1 MMAFE
6 VGGVPTTTLVGTDEK
21 SLSWTVNHAPN
32 AQLMLGMV
40 DSNGS
45 SGGIPPKLYT
55 VVTGQSMNCL
65 VNPTSPTA
73 FTVTS
78 NLTDTV
84 TTCQPWGLTIRGG
97 TPPYVV
103 TLAARNSPIVTN
115 VTLGPL
121 DDAFTYIDRADPDTD
136 LIAAVSDFTGRFA
149 SGTPLVKTRGSPIVD
164 CIGLVSSSGNSTII
178 KQQADAAAAAVKAHK
193 RKTIIIGV
201 CVTLA
206 GLIIIAG
213 TILVVMYKRKRQQE
227 HDRELA
233 PDTAVRQYEER
244 DEGQILTIPSST
256 DRNSRSPKSPRT
268 FLESS
273 VSSSGLTSSNYVGVP
288 PFDPYQ
294 SARDS
299 GISSG
304 PPSSPDPSSHR
315 PASSGFSR
323 RSQKA
328 IEAGLASP
336 QSMDSSLR
344 PGSADSR
351 APVTMTRSS
360 STQASGSG
368 QTSTPSQGNT
378 RWPTR
383 TESLQAAVVD
393 PNAPVNDADIIYQ
406 HQDGGGVVREL
417 PPPYA
422 DRNAP
427 NPQ

>member
-1 MMAFE
+1 MAFE

-45 SGGIPPKLYT
+45 SGGIPPKLYS

-65 VNPTSPTA
+65 VNPTNPTA

-78 NLTDTV
+78 NLTGSV

-97 TPPYVV
+97 VPPYTV

-115 VTLGPL
+115 VTLGPA

-178 KQQADAAAAAVKAHK
+178 KQQADAAAAAVRAHK
-193 RKTIIIGV
+193 RKTITIGV

-213 TILVVMYKRKRQQE
+213 TILVVLYKRRRQQE
-227 HDRELA
+227 HDRETA

-244 DEGQILTIPSST
+244 DEGQILTIPPST
-256 DRNSRSPKSPRT
+256 HHNPHSPKTPRT
-268 FLESS
+268 FPESS
-273 VSSSGLTSSNYVGVP
+273 ASSSVLISSNYAGAP
-288 PFDPYQ
+288 AFDPYQ
-294 SARDS
+294 STRDS
-299 GISSG
+299 GISSR

-315 PASSGFSR
+315 PVSSGYTAR

-328 IEAGLASP
+328 IEAGLSSP
-336 QSMDSSLR
+336 QSIDSSLR

-351 APVTMTRSS
+351 APLTVSRSES
-360 STQASGSG
+360 VQASGSG
-368 QTSTPSQGNT
+368 PSSQGNT

-383 TESLQAAVVD
+383 SESLQAGVVD
-393 PNAPVNDADIIYQ
+393 PNTNTPLDDIIYQ
-406 HQDGGGVVREL
+406 HRDGGGVVREL

-427 NPQ
+427 PAQ